1 MLEILGKYYLY
12 AVKQYDMLVNVKADD
27 GMEHSLLQPMHLFLK
42 IPRGGDP
49 FLDLLSLVSSR
60 ENQPTDTFWSLNWL
74 VDTIFLRHGRSKFIL
89 KR

>member
-1 MLEILGKYYLY
+1 MP
-12 AVKQYDMLVNVKADD
+12 VNVKADD

-74 VDTIFLRHGRSKFIL
+74 VDTIFSRHGRSKFVL

>member
-42 IPRGGDP
+42 TPRGGDP
-49 FLDLLSLVSSR
+49 FLDLFSLVSSR

-74 VDTIFLRHGRSKFIL
+74 VDTIF
-89 KR
+89 